1 MMHYSTVK
9 ALAEMVKKAVD
20 CSDELE
26 KVGSAITGVAD
37 TEAFREAA
45 MKFEEE
51 FKVADRLSYD
61 MYYRRMVGSDK
72 G

>member
-20 CSDELE
+20 CADEME
-26 KVGSAITGVAD
+26 KVNGNPHSDV
-37 TEAFREAA
+37 EAFREAA